1 MVDNRDMEFVRRMA
15 DSLFDNAR
23 DSFHN
28 AVLSMSRPTPLML
41 ENDLL
46 FCPACHKYYSGE
58 HADQKPNFCEN
69 CGQAFDWS
77 GEVIG

>member
-15 DSLFDNAR
+15 DKLFDDAR

-28 AVLSMSRPTPLML
+28 AVLSLSRPQPLAM

-46 FCPACHKYYSGE
+46 FCPGCHKYYSEE

-69 CGQAFDWS
+69 CGQAFQWPD
-77 GEVIG
+77 